1 MSLTEVRRLLHIE
14 AVLSGLLLD
23 CLRKLLDF
31 LRKLLDFLPGCRSIL
46 ADPRFLQQ
54 VFVDVENRVAQRIRN
69 TSLIP
74 LAVDSEVQNIWKKIV
89 GKKGRIFR
97 IKLVDGV
104 LRRRL

>member
-31 LRKLLDFLPGCRSIL
+31 LPGCRSIL

-54 VFVDVENRVAQRIRN
+54 VFVDVVENRVAQRIRN
-69 TSLIP
+69 TSLIT